1 MAGKKSGL
9 GRGLDALF
17 PEKTVQSKP
26 KTVKTV
32 KEEKKVAVDTKKSSQ
47 QETSNGERMMKISMI
62 EPNREQPRKKF
73 YEDALQELSESIKQ
87 YGILQPLLV
96 SDKKDYYEIVAGERR
111 WRAAKMAG
119 LKEVPVVVKEFS
131 TQEIVEISLIEN
143 IQREDLNPVEEAMA
157 YKRLIDEFHLKQD
170 EIAERVSKSRT
181 AVTNSMRL
189 LKLDSRVQQM
199 MVDEM
204 ISAGHARAIL
214 AISDPEQQYNAA
226 MKVFDEKLSVRETEK
241 LVKSILTP
249 TKKKPVVSNP
259 TEDAIYE
266 SLEEKMKGITGTR
279 VFIHRKKNNKG
290 KIEIEYYSR
299 DDLDRIIDL
308 FESIG

>member
-1 MAGKKSGL
+1 MAARRTGGL
-9 GRGLDALF
+9 GKGLDALI
-17 PEKTVQSKP
+17 PNKVGGAANETSKKTRSAVKKEKTVS
-26 KTVKTV
+26 
-32 KEEKKVAVDTKKSSQ
+32 EKKPAA
-47 QETSNGERMMKISMI
+47 ERLVKISSV
-62 EPNREQPRKKF
+62 EPNLKQPRRHF
-73 YEDALQELSESIKQ
+73 DEDALLELSESIKQ
-87 YGILQPLLV
+87 YGVLQPLLV
-96 SDKKDYYEIVAGERR
+96 SDKKDYFEIIAGERR

-157 YKRLIDEFHLKQD
+157 YKRLIDEFHMKQD

-189 LKLDSRVQQM
+189 LKLDARVQQM

-214 AISDPEQQYNAA
+214 AIDDSEKQYTTA

-241 LVKSILTP
+241 LVKTVLAPS
-249 TKKKPVVSNP
+249 KKKDKVTNP
-259 TEDAIYE
+259 AEDAIYE
-266 SLEEKMKGITGTR
+266 SLEERMKGITGTR